1 MTRSLRCSALWV
13 AALLLPSPA
22 MSEEGSNGALHGEA
36 PFNWT
41 GFYLGAHLGGLAN
54 LSDISDPLGG
64 SLFGNPNR
72 ATGGFAGA
80 QIGYNHQSGFIVY
93 GLEADISV
101 PDVEGT
107 STCSSLSGS
116 FVNSNCRA
124 GINAFGTLTARLGL
138 ALGPDGR
145 ALIYGK
151 AGAAWYTG
159 SLDLATNDWAG
170 AHPTTRSPGAAMTC
184 RIGDGHLASALSM
197 RWRAAGR

>member
-22 MSEEGSNGALHGEA
+22 MSEEGSNGALHDEA

-93 GLEADISV
+93 GLEADEHLLGAVRLVRQFELQGRHQRIRHADR
-101 PDVEGT
+101 PPR
-107 STCSSLSGS
+107 SGA
-116 FVNSNCRA
+116 RA
-124 GINAFGTLTARLGL
+124 RRPRPGL
-138 ALGPDGR
+138 RQGR
-145 ALIYGK
+145 RRVVHGQ
-151 AGAAWYTG
+151 
-159 SLDLATNDWAG
+159 
-170 AHPTTRSPGAAMTC
+170 P
-184 RIGDGHLASALSM
+184 
-197 RWRAAGR
+197 